1 MLIRHKGCGGLV
13 DERGYC
19 ERCGERLGAR
29 DAYTEYGPG
38 APAEWRRR
46 PRPHS
51 A

>member
-19 ERCGERLGAR
+19 EACGERLDAR

-38 APAEWRRR
+38 APAEWRR
-46 PRPHS
+46 
-51 A
+51 AA